1 MKLWSP
7 RNGGGNVVTTRVL
20 GLFGAVTLSG
30 AALIGATA
38 PSFAAEVVSGRI
50 DHVETGDEQIQVLY
64 SVPGLPADVNP
75 DLDTIQVTYGGEPI
89 EATAKASSDKQ
100 SVKRTSVLTI
110 DVSNSMKG
118 DAFEAAK
125 TAALTYIDTAPEDVY
140 IGLVTFA
147 DEVDTVQTPT
157 QDHDAL
163 RAAIEGLQLSPET
176 ALYDGVL
183 QSIDVAGDTGSRS
196 ILLLSDGKDS
206 TDTDLEDVIAAAGDS
221 GIRIDAVGLNQEITT
236 ESPLNQIVVSTDGTI
251 TSTSDPDALKEV
263 FEAEA
268 NDLAKQIVVT
278 FDRPASSIDEGTLA
292 VSVDAD
298 GAQYSDEAFIALPTA
313 EADPA
318 AATPTYE
325 VDSSRFALGT
335 PWLIGGVLLLFGSLA
350 FLLHFAFG
358 SVSRKE
364 ANPMQRQLQLYT
376 VHGMRRTEP
385 TPPPSEGVDLK
396 QTAVALA
403 DHLVVRRDLEDK
415 IARKLDSGGMK
426 LKPAEWL
433 LLHAGIVIGS
443 GLVAVLLFAGNP
455 ILIVLALIGGAVL
468 PWFYLSFKANRRIKK
483 FNEQLPETLS
493 IIAGGLQAGLSLS
506 QAVDTVVREGTEPI
520 AGEFSRAIVEQRLGV
535 EIEDSLETVAERMNC
550 IDFGW
555 VVMAIRIQ
563 REVGG
568 NLAELLLNVAAT
580 LREREYLRRQVTVLS
595 AEGRLSAYILGGLP
609 PFFVLYLSLTQPE
622 YVYPLFHTTLGYI
635 MCGVGLTMMTVG
647 IFWMKK
653 AVKVEV

>member
-1 MKLWSP
+1 MMRTPHARHAAGRLVAAA
-7 RNGGGNVVTTRVL
+7 VVGASVL
-20 GLFGAVTLSG
+20 L
-30 AALIGATA
+30 ATA
-38 PSFAAEVVSGRI
+38 VPSFADDAVSGRI
-50 DHVETGDEQIQVLY
+50 DHVESGDEQIQVLY

-75 DLDTIQVTYGGEPI
+75 DLDTVRVSYGGTPI
-89 EATAKASSDKQ
+89 PATAKASSDKAT
-100 SVKRTSVLTI
+100 VNRTSVLTI

-125 TAALTYIDTAPEDVY
+125 AAALTYIDTAPEDVY

-147 DEVDTVQTPT
+147 SDVDTVQTPT

-163 RAAIEGLQLSPET
+163 REAIAGLELSPET
-176 ALYDGVL
+176 ALYDGVI
-183 QSIDVAGDTGSRS
+183 QSLEVAGDTGSRS

-206 TDTDLEDVIAAAGDS
+206 TDTDVADVIAAADDS
-221 GIRIDAVGLNQEITT
+221 GVRIDAVGLNQEITP
-236 ESPLNQIVVSTDGTI
+236 ESELNQIVVATDGTV
-251 TSTSDPDALKEV
+251 TSTSDPAALKAL

-278 FDRPASSIDEGTLA
+278 FDRPSSDIDEGTLA
-292 VSVDAD
+292 VSVSAD
-298 GAQYSDEAFIALPTA
+298 GSEYTDQAFIALPTS
-313 EADPA
+313 EATT

-325 VDSSRFALGT
+325 SDTSRFVLGG
-335 PWLIGGVLLLFGSLA
+335 PWLIGGVVLLFGGLA
-350 FLLHFAFG
+350 LLLHFAFG

-364 ANPMQRQLQLYT
+364 ANPMQRQLSLYT

-385 TPPPSEGVDLK
+385 APTQSEGVDLK

-415 IARKLDSGGMK
+415 IARKLDASGLK

-433 LLHAGIVIGS
+433 LLHAGIFIGS
-443 GLVAVLLFAGNP
+443 GLVAFLLFGGKPLLMLLGLIAGA
-455 ILIVLALIGGAVL
+455 IL
-468 PWFYLSFKANRRIKK
+468 PWFYLSFKATRRIKK
-483 FNEQLPETLS
+483 FNSQLPETLS

-520 AGEFSRAIVEQRLGV
+520 TSEFSRAIVEQRLGV
-535 EIEDSLETVAERMNC
+535 DIEDSLETVAERMDC
-550 IDFGW
+550 IDFAW

-580 LREREYLRRQVTVLS
+580 LREREYLRRQVSVLS

-622 YVYPLFHTTLGYI
+622 YVAPLFNTTLGMI
-635 MCGVGLTMMTVG
+635 MCGLGLTMMTVG

>member
-1 MKLWSP
+1 MIRRSNRAAGL
-7 RNGGGNVVTTRVL
+7 VAAATLL
-20 GLFGAVTLSG
+20 GIAGAVAAASPG
-30 AALIGATA
+30 AAADDTLL
-38 PSFAAEVVSGRI
+38 GRL
-50 DHVETGDEQIQVLY
+50 DHVETGAEQIQVLF
-64 SVPGLPADVNP
+64 SVPGLSADVNP
-75 DLDTIQVTYGGEPI
+75 DLDSVEVTYGGKPI
-89 EATAKASSDKQ
+89 DATAKISSDNQ

-110 DVSNSMKG
+110 DVSNSMQG

-125 TAALTYIDTAPEDVY
+125 AAALTYIDTAPEDVY

-147 DEVDTVQTPT
+147 SDVDTVQTPT
-157 QDHDAL
+157 QDHDQL
-163 RAAIEGLQLSPET
+163 RSAIANLELSAET

-183 QSIDVAGDTGSRS
+183 QSLEVAGDTGSRS

-206 TDTDLEDVIAAAGDS
+206 TGSDLEEVIEAAKDS
-221 GIRIDAVGLNQEITT
+221 EIRIDAVGLNQEITS
-236 ESPLNQIVVSTDGTI
+236 ESPLNQIVVATEGTV
-251 TSTSDPDALKEV
+251 TSTSDPEALKEV
-263 FEAEA
+263 FETEA
-268 NDLAKQIVVT
+268 NDLAKQLVVT
-278 FDRPASSIDEGTLA
+278 FDRPSSDIDEGTLA
-292 VSVDAD
+292 VAVTAD
-298 GAQYSDEAFIALPTA
+298 GVQYSDQAFIALPTDDGGSTA
-313 EADPA
+313 
-318 AATPTYE
+318 PTYE
-325 VDSSRFALGT
+325 ATDTSFALGL
-335 PWLIGGVLLLFGSLA
+335 PWLIGGVVLLFGGLA
-350 FLLHFAFG
+350 LLLNFGFG
-358 SVSRKE
+358 SIKRTE
-364 ANPMQRQLQLYT
+364 LNPMQRQLQLYT

-385 TPPPSEGVDLK
+385 PRPQQSDGVDLK
-396 QTAVALA
+396 QTAVMIA

-415 IARKLDSGGMK
+415 IARKLDAGGLK

-433 LLHAGIVIGS
+433 LLHAAIVVGS
-443 GLVAVLLFAGNP
+443 GILAVILLGNP
-455 ILIVLALIGGAVL
+455 LFILLGVIAGAVL
-468 PWFYLSFKANRRIKK
+468 PWFYLSFKATRRIKK
-483 FNEQLPETLS
+483 FNAQLAETLS

-535 EIEDSLETVAERMNC
+535 EIEDSLETVAERMDS
-550 IDFGW
+550 IDFKW

-622 YVYPLFHTTLGYI
+622 YISPLFHTTLGLV
-635 MCGVGLTMMTVG
+635 MCGAGLTMMTVG